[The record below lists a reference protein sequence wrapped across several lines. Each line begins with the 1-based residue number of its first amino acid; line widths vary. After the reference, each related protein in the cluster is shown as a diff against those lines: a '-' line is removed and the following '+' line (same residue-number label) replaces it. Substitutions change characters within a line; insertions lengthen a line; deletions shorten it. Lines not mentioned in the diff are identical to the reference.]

1 VELIAMTDGSLPT
14 FACPQCGRRRAWKP
28 EYSVKRVKCSCGSV
42 FVAPAKPEAA
52 EEDEYDI
59 APDPAAPP
67 KPSRPAPMA
76 ATQPPQAKPV
86 VAYRSAA
93 PKAVARPGRMELDD
107 PWEGDKFRNLY
118 FPAALVVGASLFN
131 IIVSAYFLKDASL
144 GLRNA
149 SIKMAMS
156 LLVEIPVMLLACVL
170 AVKLLDAAF
179 GPLGPAILKLSS
191 IALAPDALQWLLILI
206 GLWIGG
212 SGGLSSL
219 NVGGV
224 LGALLGWI
232 LSLVLYFWLFT
243 YYFDMTVG
251 EAYRLIILIWLIR
264 MIGVGF
270 IRHFLSEIM

>member
-1 VELIAMTDGSLPT
+1 MTDGSLPT

-59 APDPAAPP
+59 APDPAAP
-67 KPSRPAPMA
+67 MA
-76 ATQPPQAKPV
+76 ATLTPQGKPV

-149 SIKMAMS
+149 SIKMGLS

-179 GPLGPAILKLSS
+179 GPVGPAILKLSS
-191 IALAPDALQWLLILI
+191 IALAPDALQWLLIVI

-212 SGGLSSL
+212 SVGLSSL
-219 NVGGV
+219 IVGGV

-270 IRHFLSEIM
+270 IRHFLSGIM